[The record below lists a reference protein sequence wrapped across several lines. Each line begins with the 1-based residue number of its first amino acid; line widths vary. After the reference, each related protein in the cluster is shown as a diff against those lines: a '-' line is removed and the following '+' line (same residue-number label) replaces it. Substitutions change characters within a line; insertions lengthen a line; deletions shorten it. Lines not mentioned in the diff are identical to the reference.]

1 MYQYQMLRLL
11 NLIAGVTNSLKM
23 SPNHPGMFRPFQG
36 PCRWC
41 RVSMASASLR
51 NIDLEQSGRKKDE
64 KGSWIMR
71 YIQFYTRS
79 RYTLHLIPLIP
90 PFQTDPTY
98 FEPKISEI
106 SIWGSLSSSWSS
118 PTFWLPV
125 WDLNF
130 WTFFNVDETWMSL
143 KKATWATL
151 WLSTWSTGL
160 STVIS
165 SNFASDARLSDCHR
179 LSFNGLFGSSSFPSK
194 AGDVSTNAPRRTRFM
209 AHGTVRFHLI
219 CHERLPRT
227 SGFLSTRLSRCN
239 TGESLDIL
247 QMYEFNKFQWPLQ
260 RHVSLIASPAAIP
273 SLFRSRNPGHGFR
286 ASAGPA
292 RHREFCAQ
300 WGPVSISKTTATE
313 TWMKQA
319 DERFSDIILSEYF
332 LAYVLSNNI
341 LPMPCH
347 EYSCYRCQLL
357 PTHTYSTCSIAIVS
371 EMNHIINYMT
381 HTGQKKS

>member
-1 MYQYQMLRLL
+1 MYQYQMLSLL

-23 SPNHPGMFRPFQG
+23 SPSHPGMFRPFQG

-71 YIQFYTRS
+71 YLQFYTRS
-79 RYTLHLIPLIP
+79 RYTLHLIP

-130 WTFFNVDETWMSL
+130 WTFFNVDETWMSF

-151 WLSTWSTGL
+151 WLSTRSTGL

-179 LSFNGLFGSSSFPSK
+179 LSYFNGLFGSSSFPSK

-209 AHGTVRFHLI
+209 AHGTVRFRLI
-219 CHERLPRT
+219 RHERLPRT

-247 QMYEFNKFQWPLQ
+247 QMY
-260 RHVSLIASPAAIP
+260 RH
-273 SLFRSRNPGHGFR
+273 
-286 ASAGPA
+286 
-292 RHREFCAQ
+292 Q
-300 WGPVSISKTTATE
+300 TE
-313 TWMKQA
+313 TNLMNFNDLCNDMCLW
-319 DERFSDIILSEYF
+319 
-332 LAYVLSNNI
+332 
-341 LPMPCH
+341 
-347 EYSCYRCQLL
+347 QLL
-357 PTHTYSTCSIAIVS
+357 PQPFHHCFARETRAMAFVQVRALPVTGSFVRSEGLSLSPKRPQQRLGWNRQMKDSAIYNFVRIFSCSCFVQQYLAHDVS
-371 EMNHIINYMT
+371 RVINHVTDVSCYPHIPT
-381 HTGQKKS
+381 LRAVLP